1 MTRTPR
7 ERVDSVADLIFFNA
21 SPADVRAMKLKI
33 RDYKRWLVET
43 GQDNNLDTWD
53 SYCEM
58 TANDE

>member
-1 MTRTPR
+1 MTLAPR

-21 SPADVRAMKLKI
+21 TPADIARAKI
-33 RDYKRWLVET
+33 KIEDFKRWLVET
-43 GQDNNLDTWD
+43 GQDNNLDTWE